1 MRSNYTGMHIYR
13 ALVSYSSS
21 STGEIQVKVPVLL
34 GESASLSISKIG
46 RFSSGG
52 SWPVP
57 AVGDQVIVAIE
68 DDKFS
73 NVYLIYPQS
82 SIS

>member
-1 MRSNYTGMHIYR
+1 MSIHR
-13 ALVSYSSS
+13 AVVSYASS
-21 STGEIQVKVPVLL
+21 STGEIQVKVPSIL

-46 RFSSGG
+46 RSSAGG
-52 SWPVP
+52 VWPVP
-57 AVGDQVIVAIE
+57 AVGDQVLVAVE

-73 NVYLIYPQS
+73 NIYIIYPQN

>member
-1 MRSNYTGMHIYR
+1 MHNNYTGMKLYR

-21 STGEIQVKVPVLL
+21 TTGEIQVKVPSLL
-34 GESASLSISKIG
+34 GESASLSISKVG
-46 RFSSGG
+46 RDSAGG

-57 AVGDQVIVAIE
+57 SIGDQVIVAVE
-68 DDKFS
+68 DDRFS